1 MEYLA
6 PEMDGEHPYNRMV
19 DIRAFGMVIYELI
32 NRVTPYSGLTESLTY
47 ENVSCPPLILAITMS
62 MKARDLVRRVLHRN
76 HAKRNALELE

>member
-47 ENVSCPPLILAITMS
+47 ENVRCHLLILPITMS
-62 MKARDLVRRVLHRN
+62 MKARDLFRRVLHRN